1 MTNSGHMDK
10 GSSDSWG
17 NEHTA
22 DSLGMTSWR
31 VILEHSENSPPPS
44 HITSPCPHLRASD
57 GSGNSVALQFVV
69 GGAPCSLIDG
79 FLGQQAFVAFS
90 RPHKDSQ
97 MGPLK
102 MGPIV
107 VVFLWE
113 PYKWNL
119 QESLG
124 CWGRGYEEEV
134 GGGGLQQ
141 QQGVGDGHIFEV
153 DQSLWTVWIFLPLFL
168 VI

>member
-1 MTNSGHMDK
+1 M
-10 GSSDSWG
+10 
-17 NEHTA
+17 
-22 DSLGMTSWR
+22 
-31 VILEHSENSPPPS
+31 
-44 HITSPCPHLRASD
+44 
-57 GSGNSVALQFVV
+57 ALQFVV

-90 RPHKDSQ
+90 RPHKGSQ

-107 VVFLWE
+107 AVFLWD

-124 CWGRGYEEEV
+124 CR
-134 GGGGLQQ
+134 GGG
-141 QQGVGDGHIFEV
+141 
-153 DQSLWTVWIFLPLFL
+153 
-168 VI
+168 

>member
-1 MTNSGHMDK
+1 M
-10 GSSDSWG
+10 
-17 NEHTA
+17 
-22 DSLGMTSWR
+22 
-31 VILEHSENSPPPS
+31 
-44 HITSPCPHLRASD
+44 
-57 GSGNSVALQFVV
+57 ALQFVV

-107 VVFLWE
+107 AVFLWE

-124 CWGRGYEEEV
+124 CRGGGYGEGWCGYGTDRGAGGGWLGRREGLGGWVCV
-134 GGGGLQQ
+134 GG
-141 QQGVGDGHIFEV
+141 
-153 DQSLWTVWIFLPLFL
+153 SYR
-168 VI
+168 

>member
-1 MTNSGHMDK
+1 M
-10 GSSDSWG
+10 
-17 NEHTA
+17 
-22 DSLGMTSWR
+22 
-31 VILEHSENSPPPS
+31 
-44 HITSPCPHLRASD
+44 
-57 GSGNSVALQFVV
+57 ALQFVV

-79 FLGQQAFVAFS
+79 FLGQRAFVAFS

-107 VVFLWE
+107 AVFLWE

-124 CWGRGYEEEV
+124 CR
-134 GGGGLQQ
+134 GGG
-141 QQGVGDGHIFEV
+141 
-153 DQSLWTVWIFLPLFL
+153 
-168 VI
+168 